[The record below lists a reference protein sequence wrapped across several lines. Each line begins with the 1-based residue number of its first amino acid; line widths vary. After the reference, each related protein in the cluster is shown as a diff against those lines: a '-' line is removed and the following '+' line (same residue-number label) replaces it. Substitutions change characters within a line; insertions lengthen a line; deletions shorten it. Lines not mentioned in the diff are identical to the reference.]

1 MDNKVPRRGKVMS
14 DELNQEAP
22 DTWEVPSEPEAPAVV
37 EVVDTPVE
45 PELEPE
51 LKPELEQV
59 AEVVYTPAEPAA
71 VAEAEAEAEAPAA
84 ETAKSKKL
92 DAAANYQDGE
102 VVVLS
107 KLVLSSNERNSR
119 SVALVQERLV
129 AKGYVDADIDKRGWY
144 KENTHKSL
152 LAFCG
157 DEGINEL
164 TVRKLF
170 ADTKVS
176 IAY

>member
-1 MDNKVPRRGKVMS
+1 MN
-14 DELNQEAP
+14 DELNQEEP
-22 DTWEVPSEPEAPAVV
+22 TRWEMPSEPEAPAVV
-37 EVVDTPVE
+37 EVVDTPAE
-45 PELEPE
+45 PELE
-51 LKPELEQV
+51 PELEQV
-59 AEVVYTPAEPAA
+59 AEVVDTPAEPAA
-71 VAEAEAEAEAPAA
+71 VAEAPAA
-84 ETAKSKKL
+84 EEAKSKKS
-92 DAAANYQDGE
+92 DAAEPAAYQDGE

-144 KENTHKSL
+144 KENTHKAL
-152 LAFCG
+152 LEFCG
-157 DEGINEL
+157 DEGINES
-164 TVRKLF
+164 TVSKLF

>member
-1 MDNKVPRRGKVMS
+1 MDYKVPRRGILMN
-14 DELNQEAP
+14 DELNQEEP
-22 DTWEVPSEPEAPAVV
+22 TRWEMPSEPEAPAVV
-37 EVVDTPVE
+37 EVVDTPAE
-45 PELEPE
+45 PELE
-51 LKPELEQV
+51 PELEQV
-59 AEVVYTPAEPAA
+59 AEVVDTPAEPAA
-71 VAEAEAEAEAPAA
+71 VAEAPAA
-84 ETAKSKKL
+84 EEAKSKKS
-92 DAAANYQDGE
+92 DAAEAAAYQDGE

-129 AKGYVDADIDKRGWY
+129 AKGYVDADMDKRGWY
-144 KENTHKSL
+144 RENTQKAL
-152 LAFCG
+152 LEFCG

-164 TVRKLF
+164 TVKKLF

>member
-1 MDNKVPRRGKVMS
+1 MS

-22 DTWEVPSEPEAPAVV
+22 VSWEAPIEAEAPAVV
-37 EVVDTPVE
+37 EVVS
-45 PELEPE
+45 
-51 LKPELEQV
+51 
-59 AEVVYTPAEPAA
+59 TPAEPEPVVVPEPEPVVEV
-71 VAEAEAEAEAPAA
+71 VATPEPAA
-84 ETAKSKKL
+84 EVETPAAEVAKSKKP
-92 DAAANYQDGE
+92 AATSYQDGE

-107 KLVLSSNERNSR
+107 KLVLGGNERNSR
-119 SVALVQERLV
+119 SVVLVQEQLI

-144 KENTHKSL
+144 KENTYKAL

-157 DEGINEL
+157 DEGINES
-164 TVRKLF
+164 TVSKLF

>member
-1 MDNKVPRRGKVMS
+1 MDYKVPRRGILMN
-14 DELNQEAP
+14 DELNQEEP
-22 DTWEVPSEPEAPAVV
+22 TRWEMPSEPEAPAVV
-37 EVVDTPVE
+37 EVVDTPAE
-45 PELEPE
+45 PELE
-51 LKPELEQV
+51 PELEQV
-59 AEVVYTPAEPAA
+59 AEVVDTPAEPAA
-71 VAEAEAEAEAPAA
+71 VAEAPAA
-84 ETAKSKKL
+84 EEAKSKKS
-92 DAAANYQDGE
+92 DAAEAATYQDGE

-144 KENTHKSL
+144 KENTHKAL
-152 LAFCG
+152 LEFCG
-157 DEGINEL
+157 DEGINES
-164 TVRKLF
+164 TVSKLF

>member
-1 MDNKVPRRGKVMS
+1 MDYKVPRRGILMN
-14 DELNQEAP
+14 DELDQEEP
-22 DTWEVPSEPEAPAVV
+22 TRWEMPSEPEAPAVV
-37 EVVDTPVE
+37 EVVDTPAE
-45 PELEPE
+45 PELE
-51 LKPELEQV
+51 PELEQV
-59 AEVVYTPAEPAA
+59 AEVVDTPAEPAA
-71 VAEAEAEAEAPAA
+71 VAEAPAA
-84 ETAKSKKL
+84 EEAKSKKS
-92 DAAANYQDGE
+92 DAAEAAAYQDGE

-144 KENTHKSL
+144 KENTHKAL
-152 LAFCG
+152 LEFCG
-157 DEGINEL
+157 DEGVNES
-164 TVRKLF
+164 TISKLF

>member
-1 MDNKVPRRGKVMS
+1 MS

-22 DTWEVPSEPEAPAVV
+22 ASWEVPSEPEAPAVV
-37 EVVDTPVE
+37 EVVDTPAEPE
-45 PELEPE
+45 PELE
-51 LKPELEQV
+51 PELEQV
-59 AEVVYTPAEPAA
+59 AEVVYTPPAA
-71 VAEAEAEAEAPAA
+71 EAAAEAVAEAPAA
-84 ETAKSKKL
+84 EEAKSKKS
-92 DAAANYQDGE
+92 DAAAANYQDGE

-129 AKGYVDADIDKRGWY
+129 AKGYADADMDKRGWY
-144 KENTHKSL
+144 KENTHKAL
-152 LAFCG
+152 LDFCG
-157 DEGINEL
+157 DEGINES
-164 TVRKLF
+164 TVKKLF